1 MRNIITIL
9 LLLIAVTVTVAQ
21 NSNLIKGYIF
31 THEEKPLVGITVILV
46 SPDNEDP
53 IKTSITDADGKY
65 EFEAIKADRFRILVQ
80 HLGFE
85 KHISDTYEHKA
96 ENQELLPILLLES
109 SNTLN
114 EVTISAQKAFVTQKI
129 DKIVVRPEALVTSA
143 GLTALDILERS
154 PSVTVDMN
162 GNISIR
168 GKNGVMVLIDGKP
181 SYLSAQEL
189 ASYLKSIP
197 ASNIDNMEIMTN
209 PSAKYDASGNAGII
223 NIIHKKNTARGFN
236 GGLNL
241 SYGQGK
247 YMRTNNSFNF
257 NYRIQKWNF
266 FSNLG
271 LGKNNSYQDLTI
283 RREYFTPEG
292 ERSSAF
298 VQNSYI
304 TPEGKSNSIKLGTD
318 FYATKKT
325 TLGASFSGF
334 LNPSERNTVNNAIVY
349 DSQLNPV
356 NVIEARNPMEVKFR
370 NRSLNLNMNHL
381 INDEGQQ
388 LSVNLDNIVY
398 RSEISQ
404 TLLNKVFDTNGQTI
418 SDTQLDSKLPSKIKI
433 YSGKADYT
441 GIPLLGGKADLGA
454 KSSYVHTSNI
464 ADFNDVAN
472 GNSTPNYE
480 FSNDF
485 TYKERIHAVYANYA
499 KDFKNISIQAGLR
512 MEHTRIKGHQAGNPT
527 VTDSS
532 FAIKYTSLF
541 PTLYIQYRAD
551 SLQNNIIGLSLGRRI
566 DRPNYKDLNPFTYP
580 MDRFTFYGGNPY
592 LQPTFSYNAELSHTY
607 KNYLTTTLFYSYIE
621 NLISET
627 NEQRGTIYYSRPGNF
642 ATQVAYGI
650 SLNAT
655 FRLYPW
661 WTLQC
666 YAAASDNS
674 FKSKIYTEQIDDSK
688 WNWVVS
694 PTNQFTISNK
704 WSAELFGQYQS
715 KALSGQFL
723 VSPIGS
729 VRAGVA
735 MKMLGNKGALKL
747 NVSDVF
753 YTNQIE
759 GQIQNIQNAKASWYS
774 YLDSRVV
781 TLSFSYRFSK
791 GDNVKVRQSGSAE
804 TEQKRVK
811 V

>member
-9 LLLIAVTVTVAQ
+9 LLLITVPVTVAQ
-21 NSNLIKGYIF
+21 NSNLINGYVY
-31 THEEKPLVGITVILV
+31 TQDKKPLAGITVVLV
-46 SPDNEDP
+46 NTDNEDP
-53 IKTSITDADGKY
+53 VKTSITDANGKY
-65 EFEAIKADRFRILVQ
+65 EFEGIKLNRFRILVQ
-80 HLGFE
+80 HLSFE
-85 KHISDTYEHKA
+85 KHISDAYDRKA
-96 ENQELLPILLLES
+96 DGQELPSISLLES

-129 DKIVVRPEALVTSA
+129 DKIVVRPDALITSA
-143 GLTALDILERS
+143 GLTALDVLERA

-181 SYLSAQEL
+181 SYLSAQDL
-189 ASYLKSIP
+189 ASYLRSIP
-197 ASNIDNMEIMTN
+197 ASNIENMEIMTN

-223 NIIHKKNTARGFN
+223 NIIHKKNTAKGFN

-271 LGKNNSYQDLTI
+271 LGKNSSYQDLTI
-283 RREYFTPEG
+283 KREYFTPEG

-298 VQNSYI
+298 IQNSYI

-334 LNPSERNTVNNAIVY
+334 LNPSERNTANNAVVY
-349 DSQLNPV
+349 DGQMNPV
-356 NVIEARNPMEVKFR
+356 NTIQARNPMDVKFR
-370 NRSLNLNMNHL
+370 NRSFNLNMNHL
-381 INDEGQQ
+381 INNEGQQ
-388 LSVNLDNIVY
+388 LTVNLDNIVY

-404 TLLNKVFDTNGQTI
+404 KLLNKVFDTNGQTV
-418 SDTQLDSKLPSKIKI
+418 SDTRLDSELPSKIKI
-433 YSGKADYT
+433 YSGKVDYS
-441 GIPLLGGKADLGA
+441 GIPLLGGQADLGA

-464 ADFNDVAN
+464 ADFSDVV
-472 GNSTPNYE
+472 GNTSTPNYE

-485 TYKERIHAVYANYA
+485 TYKEQIHAIYANYA

-527 VTDSS
+527 VADSS
-532 FAIKYTSLF
+532 FTINYTSLF
-541 PTLYIQYRAD
+541 PTLFIQYRAD
-551 SLQNNIIGLSLGRRI
+551 TLQNNVIGLSLGRRI

-592 LQPTFSYNAELSHTY
+592 LKPTFSYNAELSHTY
-607 KNYLTTTLFYSYIE
+607 KRYLTTTLFYSYVD

-642 ATQVAYGI
+642 ATQIAYGI

-655 FRLYPW
+655 FKLYPW

-674 FKSKIYTEQIDDSK
+674 FKSKIYTENIDDSK

-694 PTNQFTISNK
+694 PTNQFTINDK
-704 WSAELFGQYQS
+704 WSAELSGQYQS

-723 VSPIGS
+723 ISPIGS

-735 MKMLGNKGALKL
+735 MKMLNNKGALKL
-747 NVSDVF
+747 NVSDIF

-759 GQIQNIQNAKASWYS
+759 GEIRNIQNAKASWFS

-791 GDNVKVRQSGSAE
+791 GDNVKVRQSGSAD